1 MIAKQLVVTRISAD
15 ELHAEENEK
24 TWDLVEQLGDSTES
38 LDAGP

>member
-15 ELHAEENEK
+15 ELHGEENEK
-24 TWDLVEQLGDSTES
+24 IRDLGEQLGDSIES